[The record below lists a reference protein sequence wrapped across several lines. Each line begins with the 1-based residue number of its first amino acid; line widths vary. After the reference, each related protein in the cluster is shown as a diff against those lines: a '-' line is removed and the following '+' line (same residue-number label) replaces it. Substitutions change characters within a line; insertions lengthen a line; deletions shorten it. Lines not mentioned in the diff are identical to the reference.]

1 MDGLLLAA
9 YVALVGVAFW
19 RSRSL
24 AWTVIMVTASVSV
37 FGVLVNFLID
47 RGHDWTRGQLQLVL
61 LGALL
66 AVAALAFLRP
76 AQRDAPLRR
85 QALAIGVPVLALG
98 LFIVNMWFRW
108 TDVAGFLHPVDFLM
122 GHMVAEDNAKWLD
135 FTAQYAAGNPIVQG
149 VPMGGPLQLVLV
161 FVGTA
166 MAVLSQL
173 MLGGY
178 NEVAVAANT
187 VVFGEF
193 FMVIIAPLALAPLA
207 EAWFRRPIPGGGGR
221 RARIPW
227 PLLWLGALV
236 LVTATLVVIP
246 YGHLTFQYTALVGAL
261 WCTTFLAQSKVPRA
275 RLLTSLAVAA
285 TMTVWVP
292 LNVLAVFIIVGWL
305 GFLVARGVR
314 LGWKAS
320 DPLGI
325 VLIVLVAIGLW
336 EPVRS
341 SLAYLLATAGESAS
355 GAVIGGAARGVAATL
370 GRIPGLGGLGFGIDE
385 SSLFAAGGG
394 TETTGP
400 ILAILA
406 GAAVLAAAVVVGRQ
420 GTGRLPYAR
429 LIAVGSLAG
438 YTALIA
444 VLDQW
449 STGDGPHYGA
459 LKLTFLTAMVLL
471 ACCAPVGLLL
481 LDPQASRMTLAR
493 WAGLSAVVFL
503 LIVDTVLPRSVVS
516 LRPQQWSPD
525 VAFTNEQSNWWP
537 ADVREAPVQTIAGN
551 PVGCIYLPP
560 GAIAPSALTDLPD
573 PQRAYACTR
582 LLAGLAGAD
591 STAQPLVDWLRREW
605 LTNTPAW
612 TDVYDGLAAMPQ
624 SVRSQPL
631 ILMDEASNVI
641 GLQSIDSLLDQYSK
655 ARVQAAKEAAQ

>member
-1 MDGLLLAA
+1 MDGFLLAA
-9 YVALVGVAFW
+9 YVVLVGLAFW

-47 RGHDWTRGQLQLVL
+47 RGHGWTRGQLQLVL
-61 LGALL
+61 LVALL

-98 LFIVNMWFRW
+98 LFILNMWFRW

-135 FTAQYAAGNPIVQG
+135 FSAQYAAGGPIVQG

-166 MAVLSQL
+166 MAVVSQL

-207 EAWFRRPIPGGGGR
+207 EAWFRRPIAGGR

-227 PLLWLGALV
+227 PLLWLGILV
-236 LVTATLVVIP
+236 LVTANLVVIP
-246 YGHLTFQYTALVGAL
+246 YGHLTFQYTALVAAL
-261 WCTTFLAQSKVPRA
+261 WCTTFLARSKVPRG

-285 TMTVWVP
+285 AMTVWVP
-292 LNVLAVFIIVGWL
+292 LNVLAVLIIAGWL
-305 GFLVARGVR
+305 GYLVARGAR
-314 LGWKAS
+314 LGWRAA
-320 DPLGI
+320 DPVGI
-325 VLIVLVAIGLW
+325 ALVVLVAIGLW

-341 SLAYLLATAGESAS
+341 SLAYLLSTAGESAS
-355 GAVIGGAARGVAATL
+355 GSVVGGAARGVAAAV
-370 GRIPGLGGLGFGIDE
+370 GRIPGLGGLRLGIDE

-394 TETTGP
+394 TETAGP

-429 LIAVGSLAG
+429 LVPVGALAG

-444 VLDQW
+444 VVDQW
-449 STGDGPHYGA
+449 STGAGPHYGA
-459 LKLTFLTAMVLL
+459 LKLTFLAAMVLL

-481 LDPQASRMTLAR
+481 LDPQAGRMALAR

-503 LIVDTVLPRSVVS
+503 LVVDTVLPRSVVA

-537 ADVREAPVQTIAGN
+537 ADVRQEPVQAIAGN
-551 PVGCIYLPP
+551 PVGCVYLPP
-560 GAIAPSALTDLPD
+560 GAIAPSALTDVPD

-624 SVRSQPL
+624 SVRSRPL

-655 ARVQAAKEAAQ
+655 ARVQAAKDAAAP